1 MDVTNTSCGEVSEMW
16 SSVTIEE
23 RSGLLMTRVTMDKLE
38 ECAEWVLSYFDDD
51 IERMRTYY
59 ENMLKSSDVY
69 YNQNLKR

>member
-1 MDVTNTSCGEVSEMW
+1 
-16 SSVTIEE
+16 
-23 RSGLLMTRVTMDKLE
+23 MTRLTMDKLE

-69 YNQNLKR
+69 YNQKLKRKYSAILAFINILAGDE